1 MDMPIRV
8 GIAGVGNC
16 ASALVQGVEMYR
28 RYPELEPLVAFKKIG
43 NYTVTDIEFAAA
55 FDIDARK
62 VGKDLAEAVFSP
74 PNNATKVY
82 QPGKLGVVVKAG
94 PVLDGKPEGNIVD
107 RVVEGSLEDV
117 VRELE
122 STNTEVLV
130 NYLPTGARKA
140 AEAYAEA
147 ALRARSAFINA
158 MPAPIATSEV
168 WQRKFAEREV
178 PLLGDDTQNQ
188 IGATVLHKTLIHL
201 LSLRGVAVMDTYQ
214 INVGGT
220 PDFANLMY
228 RRGDKEKTKTAAVK
242 KMAEGQDFNAY
253 IAPVAYIPFLGD
265 RKIAHMLIEGRIFG
279 GVPINIRVELE
290 VHDAWNSAAVVSDA
304 IRLAKLALDRHIGGP
319 IYSASAWGFKNPPLH
334 MPPEEAYKAV
344 IEFINGERNS

>member
-1 MDMPIRV
+1 MPIRV

-16 ASALVQGVEMYR
+16 ASALVQGIEMYKQF
-28 RYPELEPLVAFKKIG
+28 PESDPPVAFKKIG
-43 NYTVTDIEFAAA
+43 EYTVSDIVFTSA

-62 VGKDLAEAVFSP
+62 VGRDLSEAIFSP

-82 QPGKLGVVVKAG
+82 QPGKLGVSVRAG
-94 PVLDGKPEGNIVD
+94 PVLDGKPEGGLVEK
-107 RVVEGSLEDV
+107 VVEGALEDV

-147 ALRARSAFINA
+147 ALRARVAFINA
-158 MPAPIATSEV
+158 MPAPIATNET
-168 WQRKFAEREV
+168 WQKRFMEREV

-188 IGATVLHKTLIHL
+188 IGATVLHKSLVRL
-201 LSLRGVAVMDTYQ
+201 LSLRGVNIVDTYQ

-220 PDFANLMY
+220 PDFVNLMY

-242 KMAEGQDFNAY
+242 KMAEEQDFGAY

-279 GVPINIRVELE
+279 GVPISVRVELE
-290 VHDAWNSAAVVSDA
+290 VHDAWNSAAVVTDA

-319 IYSASAWGFKNPPLH
+319 IYSASAWGFKNPPIH
-334 MPPEEAYKAV
+334 MPPEEAYRAV
-344 IEFINGERNS
+344 LAFINGERRN

>member
-1 MDMPIRV
+1 MPVRV

-16 ASALVQGVEMYR
+16 ASAFVQGVELHKR
-28 RYPELEPLVAFKKIG
+28 TPEAEPLVAFKKIG
-43 NYTVTDIEFAAA
+43 DYTVADIVFTAA

-62 VGKDLAEAVFSP
+62 VGRDLGEAIFSP
-74 PNNATKVY
+74 PNNATKVFD
-82 QPGKLGVVVKAG
+82 PGKLGVVVRAG
-94 PVLDGKPEGNIVD
+94 PALDGKPEGNL
-107 RVVEGSLEDV
+107 VEKIIEGTVEDV

-147 ALRARSAFINA
+147 ALRARAAFVNA

-168 WQRKFAEREV
+168 WQRRFAEREV

-188 IGATVLHKTLIHL
+188 IGATVLHKTLIRL
-201 LSLRGVAVMDTYQ
+201 LAVRGVRVTDTYQ

-220 PDFANLMY
+220 PDFANLMH

-242 KMAEGQDFNAY
+242 KMAEEQDFNAY

-265 RKIAHMLIEGRIFG
+265 RKIAHMIIEARIFG
-279 GVPINIRVELE
+279 GLPIAIRVELE

-304 IRLAKLALDRHIGGP
+304 VRLAKLALDRGMGGP
-319 IYSASAWGFKNPPLH
+319 IYSASAWGFKNPPVH
-334 MPPEEAYKAV
+334 MQPEEAYRAV
-344 IEFINGERNS
+344 LEFIEGSRKN

>member
-1 MDMPIRV
+1 MPIRV

-16 ASALVQGVEMYR
+16 ASALVQGVEMYKK
-28 RYPELEPLVAFKKIG
+28 YPELEPFVAFKKIG
-43 NYTVTDIEFAAA
+43 IYTVQDIVFTSA
-55 FDIDARK
+55 FDIDVRK
-62 VGKDLAEAVFSP
+62 VGRDLAEAIFSP
-74 PNNATKVY
+74 PNNATRIF
-82 QPGKLGVVVKAG
+82 QPDKLGVVVRAG
-94 PVLDGKPEGNIVD
+94 PTLDGKPEGGLVERI
-107 RVVEGSLEDV
+107 VEGTVEDV

-147 ALRARSAFINA
+147 ALRARAAFINA

-168 WQRKFAEREV
+168 WQKKFAEKGV

-188 IGATVLHKTLIHL
+188 IGATVLHKTLIRL
-201 LSLRGVAVMDTYQ
+201 LSLRGVNIVDTYQ

-228 RRGDKEKTKTAAVK
+228 RRGDKERTKTMAVK
-242 KMAEGQDFNAY
+242 MMAEGQDFNAY
-253 IAPVAYIPFLGD
+253 IAPVAYISFLGD

-290 VHDAWNSAAVVSDA
+290 VHDAWNSAAVVVDA
-304 IRLAKLALDRHIGGP
+304 IRLAKLALDRNIGGP
-319 IYSASAWGFKNPPLH
+319 IYSASAWGFKNPPVH

-344 IEFINGERNS
+344 VEFINGERMN

>member
-1 MDMPIRV
+1 MPIRV
-8 GIAGVGNC
+8 GIVGVGNC
-16 ASALVQGVEMYR
+16 ASALVQGVEMYKQH
-28 RYPELEPLVAFKKIG
+28 PELEPLVAFKKVG
-43 NYTVTDIEFAAA
+43 DYTVHDIVFTSA

-62 VGKDLAEAVFSP
+62 VGRDLSEAIFSP
-74 PNNATKVY
+74 PNNATKVF
-82 QPGKLGVVVKAG
+82 QPSKLGVVVRAG
-94 PVLDGKPEGNIVD
+94 PVLDGKPEGGLVEK
-107 RVVEGSLEDV
+107 VVEGAVDDV
-117 VRELE
+117 IRELE
-122 STNTEVLV
+122 STNTEILV
-130 NYLPTGARKA
+130 NYLPTGARRA

-147 ALRARSAFINA
+147 ALRARVAFINA
-158 MPAPIATSEV
+158 MPAPIATSEL
-168 WQRKFAEREV
+168 WQKRFAERGV

-201 LSLRGVAVMDTYQ
+201 LSLRGVNVADTYQ

-265 RKIAHMLIEGRIFG
+265 RKIAHMLIEGYIFG
-279 GVPINIRVELE
+279 GVPISIRVELE
-290 VHDAWNSAAVVSDA
+290 VHDAWNSAAVVTDA
-304 IRLAKLALDRHIGGP
+304 IRLAKLALDRGIGGP
-319 IYSASAWGFKNPPLH
+319 IYSASAWGFKNPPIH

-344 IEFINGERNS
+344 VEFINGDRRS

>member
-1 MDMPIRV
+1 MPIRV

-16 ASALVQGVEMYR
+16 ASALVQGVEMYKK
-28 RYPELEPLVAFKKIG
+28 YPELEPLVAFKKIG
-43 NYTVTDIEFAAA
+43 TYTVQDIAFTSA

-62 VGKDLAEAVFSP
+62 VDKDLAEAIFSP
-74 PNNATKVY
+74 PNNATRVF
-82 QPGKLGVVVKAG
+82 QPDKLGVVVRAG
-94 PVLDGKPEGNIVD
+94 PALDGKPEGGLVEKI
-107 RVVEGSLEDV
+107 VEGTIEDV

-130 NYLPTGARKA
+130 NYLPTGARRA

-147 ALRARSAFINA
+147 ALRARAAFINA
-158 MPAPIATSEV
+158 MPAPIATNV
-168 WQRKFAEREV
+168 AWQKKFAERGV

-188 IGATVLHKTLIHL
+188 IGATVLHKTLVHL
-201 LSLRGVAVMDTYQ
+201 LSLRGVNIVDTYQ

-228 RRGDKEKTKTAAVK
+228 RKGDKEKTKTLAVK
-242 KMAEGQDFNAY
+242 RMAEGQDFNAY

-279 GVPINIRVELE
+279 GVPISIRVELE
-290 VHDAWNSAAVVSDA
+290 VHDAWNSAAVVVDA
-304 IRLAKLALDRHIGGP
+304 IRLAKLALDRNIGGP
-319 IYSASAWGFKNPPLH
+319 IYSASAWGFKNPPIH

-344 IEFINGERNS
+344 VEFINGERTN